1 MLSSLR
7 SSTAVLTALG
17 LVILA
22 PAATRLQAQ
31 QADGKIHFTGNLS
44 FVNTAGNSRLTTLSG
59 DETLQKMTTD
69 SLWKFQQTAA
79 AVYGRSVDSTTA
91 SAFNAGARVDRIL
104 SSRLSA
110 FVGGN
115 WQRNRFAGIARRFE
129 EITGLGFQVLN
140 LERDQLSL
148 EGGASFNQQRSTLG
162 VDDNFVAARA
172 AGAYKHL
179 LTDKAYFQQLAEFL
193 PNLETS
199 KDFRLNTETSLV
211 APIST
216 AIALKLSYTIHFD
229 NLPEPGFAK
238 TDRILSSGVQVTY

>member
-1 MLSSLR
+1 MQR
-7 SSTAVLTALG
+7 SDSYGLFLVTTLAL
-17 LVILA
+17 LA
-22 PAATRLQAQ
+22 APLAAQ
-31 QADGKIHFTGNLS
+31 QADGKIHVVGNLS
-44 FVNTAGNSRLTTLSG
+44 FVNTAGNSELTTLSG

-79 AVYGRSVDSTTA
+79 AVYGHSEDSTTA

-110 FVGGN
+110 FAGGN
-115 WQRNRFAGIARRFE
+115 WERNRFAGIARRFE
-129 EITGLGFQVLN
+129 EIVGLGFQLLD

-148 EGGASFNQQRSTLG
+148 EAGASFNQQRSTLG

-199 KDFRLNTETSLV
+199 EDFRLNTETSLV
-211 APIST
+211 APISR

-229 NLPEPGFAK
+229 NLPEPGFEK
-238 TDRILSSGVQVTY
+238 TDRILSSGIQVTY